1 MGLKELSEDE
11 LAYCQ
16 NAVANFNRLKPV
28 ILDGELYRLVSPYEG
43 NHMSVMY
50 VGEGQKKRQ
59 CFMLMIFI
67 LVLARNCCL

>member
-28 ILDGELYRLVSPYEG
+28 ILDGELYRLVSTP
-43 NHMSVMY
+43 
-50 VGEGQKKRQ
+50 
-59 CFMLMIFI
+59 
-67 LVLARNCCL
+67 